1 LVKYQE
7 LILKAWPPQLQLRGT
22 RIALD
27 TANGS
32 ASETAP
38 QLLARLGAELFVFH
52 HEPNGININQDCGST
67 HPQFIQ
73 RHTRTSGAQVG
84 FAFDGDADRLIC
96 CDETGS
102 IVDGDEIMAI
112 LALDLI
118 RAGKLPK
125 NTLAAT
131 TQSNLGLDECLAQAG
146 GHVVRTEVGDRHVL
160 AALLEQGL
168 SLGGEQSG
176 HIILREFM
184 PTSDG
189 LLTALQ
195 ILRIMRQSG
204 QPLSALRQC
213 LKKSPQVQINL
224 GVREKKPLREMPAVE
239 TTLHQARATLGA
251 RGRINFRYSGTE
263 AKVRILLEGPDEP
276 QLHQLGAQIA
286 EAVRRENA

>member
-1 LVKYQE
+1 
-7 LILKAWPPQLQLRGT
+7 
-22 RIALD
+22 
-27 TANGS
+27 
-32 ASETAP
+32 
-38 QLLARLGAELFVFH
+38 
-52 HEPNGININQDCGST
+52 
-67 HPQFIQ
+67 
-73 RHTRTSGAQVG
+73 
-84 FAFDGDADRLIC
+84 
-96 CDETGS
+96 
-102 IVDGDEIMAI
+102 
-112 LALDLI
+112 
-118 RAGKLPK
+118 
-125 NTLAAT
+125 
-131 TQSNLGLDECLAQAG
+131 
-146 GHVVRTEVGDRHVL
+146 VRTEVGDRHVL